1 MKVSAQIS
9 RRTDAQDLAN
19 RMVALG
25 ERRAKECGCAGQ
37 LEVNAFVVGWLKSTL
52 AQVAATSPAALKELE
67 GSVVYG
73 ERR

>member
-1 MKVSAQIS
+1 MKVSAQVS

-19 RMVALG
+19 RMVEVA
-25 ERRAKECGCAGQ
+25 ERRAMVCGCEGA

-52 AQVAATSPAALKELE
+52 AQVAATNPSALQELE

-73 ERR
+73 ERQ

>member
-19 RMVALG
+19 RMVEVA
-25 ERRAKECGCAGQ
+25 ERKAKECGCKDG

-52 AQVAATSPAALKELE
+52 AQVAATTPAALKELE

-73 ERR
+73 ERQ